1 MLHFKIALRFL
12 KSSLSQT
19 ILIVFGIAVG
29 VSVQIFIGSLIS
41 GLQSDLINTTIGNS
55 SQITIKSDNYLDNYQ
70 DIETYLDENKEI
82 KKVTPV
88 ISGAGSAVNNQI
100 SEPVVFL
107 GLSNSDENIYDV
119 KNKLISGNMPSNNSE
134 VVLGEELFK
143 LLDLSLNDS
152 VILTVPLV
160 GENTFKVVGT
170 FDLGVSSLNKTYM
183 VFNLETVQSFLNEE
197 NKVSRIEMQVSDVF
211 SAANTAKEI
220 NKHFNSSYTVT
231 NWEDENEDLLSGLT
245 AQSSSSLLIQV
256 FVSIS
261 VVLAIASVLAIS
273 VEKKQRQ
280 IGILKAMGMTDK
292 GTSKIF
298 LFEGL
303 ILGFFGALFGVALGL
318 LLNFSFT
325 TFALD
330 SSGKPVVSINFE
342 PKLVAIIAV
351 VALLSSALASLIPA
365 RKSKKLSVIEVI
377 KNG

>member
-55 SQITIKSDNYLDNYQ
+55 SQITIKDENYLDNYQ
-70 DIETYLDENKEI
+70 DIETYLDENKDI

-88 ISGAGSAVNNQI
+88 LSGAGSAVNDLK

-107 GLSNSDENIYDV
+107 GLENSENNIYDV
-119 KNKLISGNMPSNNSE
+119 KNKLVSGNMPMNNSQ
-134 VVLGEELFK
+134 VVLGEELFN
-143 LLDLSLNDS
+143 LLDLNLNDD
-152 VILTVPLV
+152 VLLTVPLV

-170 FDLGVSSLNKTYM
+170 FDLGISSLNKTYM
-183 VFNLETVQSFLNEE
+183 VFNLETVQGFLNEE
-197 NKVSRIEMQVSDVF
+197 NKVSRLEMQVNDVF
-211 SAANTAKEI
+211 SASSNAKEI
-220 NKHFNSSYTVT
+220 KEHYNSSYIVT
-231 NWEDENEDLLSGLT
+231 NWEDENADLLSGLT

-303 ILGFFGALFGVALGL
+303 ILGFFGALFGVGLGL

-325 TFALD
+325 TL
-330 SSGKPVVSINFE
+330 P
-342 PKLVAIIAV
+342 
-351 VALLSSALASLIPA
+351 
-365 RKSKKLSVIEVI
+365 
-377 KNG
+377 